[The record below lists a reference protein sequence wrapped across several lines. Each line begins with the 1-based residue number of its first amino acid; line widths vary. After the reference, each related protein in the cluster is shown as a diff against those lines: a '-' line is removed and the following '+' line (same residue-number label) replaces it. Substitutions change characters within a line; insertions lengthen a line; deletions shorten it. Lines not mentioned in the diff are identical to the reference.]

1 MAVQKEA
8 KLFLTLEIRQFIT
21 EFMLD
26 FKAFL
31 RFQLVREGRKERKN
45 IQSSR
50 KSKGTEEGSM

>member
-8 KLFLTLEIRQFIT
+8 KLFLTLEIRQLIT

-50 KSKGTEEGSM
+50 KSKGTEEGST